1 LNVKFI
7 IVAANEQISLIF
19 VLSFLSHN
27 NQAL

>member
-1 LNVKFI
+1 VKFI